1 MRLLQLDN
9 CAELSLTED
18 LLDNIPP
25 YAILSHTW
33 GTDRDELTFDDLHN
47 GLGKSKAGYAKI
59 QFCGQQA
66 RKDGLEYFWVDTC
79 CINKASHAEL
89 SEAITSMF
97 RWYRKAEKCYVYL
110 SDVSSRKRDN
120 DGQTQQTWVP
130 AFRIS
135 RWFTRGWTLQ
145 ELLAPASVEFFS
157 REGELL
163 GSKKTLEGRIQ
174 DITEIPIS
182 ALQGAPLSDF
192 NVGERMRWAMKR
204 NTKRIEDKVYCLLGI
219 FDVFMSPIYGEGKNA
234 FVRLK
239 DKIGR
244 SYRSQLDEIGQTF
257 STSKSCRLG
266 CHDTN
271 PASMTTEE
279 TSLHDRRRNLL
290 TSLSFDHMD
299 SRRSTIESAYSTTCK
314 WLLKHPAYVDWI
326 DPNKLHQHHGFLWI
340 NGKPGAGKS
349 TLMKF
354 AHGYA
359 DREKPEHEILVS
371 FFFNA
376 RGDDLERST
385 IGMYRALLFHLLKE
399 AADLQMVWG
408 EFHSSSGYQSQYPA
422 WTIELLRELLSAAI
436 ARLGQRR
443 LKCFIDAL
451 DECDEEQIREMIV
464 FFEQL
469 GQNAIENGNQLY
481 ICFASRHYP
490 TIDIR
495 SGRQLILED
504 EHGHDEDLAKYVQS
518 HLRAGKGKYVD
529 EIKMSIR
536 EKANG
541 VFMWAVLVIDILNKE
556 FLRGRIF
563 AVRKRL
569 QEIPAKLSDLF
580 KDLLRRD
587 CDNMTD
593 LLLCLQWILFARRPL
608 KREEFYFAMVAG
620 LDPVPENMI
629 EWNSE
634 RVTTDD
640 MNRFVLNSSKGLAE
654 LTKSKMPTVQF
665 IHESVRDFLIKD
677 NGLCELWPELRK
689 DLYSLSQDQLKQC
702 CQNYLKV
709 DISGYVS
716 SSETLPKASSDSAK
730 DLRQVLTTKFP
741 FLEYASQHVLYHADA
756 AAGGILQNDFI
767 AGFAFNACIYVA
779 NLFERYDI
787 RRHTPDASLLY
798 LFAENGYARL
808 IRTICCHGSTT
819 GIRGERYQYPLFA
832 ALANGHRDAVR
843 ALLQQDE
850 NSQIGDIVARLEF
863 GRAFSAQK
871 DQTPLLWAL
880 HKGHTAL
887 AGILVAS
894 GRARTDVDVPAS
906 GDRGIITR
914 DKDDNLEFKDK
925 SGRTAL
931 LWAVEGGSETLLQ
944 QLLSKG
950 ADVRAKDND
959 GKTALLYAAKNGRDI
974 IVQLL
979 LDRDVD
985 IETKDSFGKTAL
997 LYAAENGRDI
1007 IVQLLLD
1014 RDVNIE
1020 TKDSFGKTAL
1030 LYAAENG
1037 RDTIVQ
1043 LLLDRDVDIEV
1054 KDNDGKTALLH
1065 AAETGKETVTQLLL
1079 DQGAAIEVQERDGR
1093 TSLSYAAEHGNKH
1106 IVQLLLAQNANVA
1119 AEDNIGKT
1127 PFLWIM
1133 AIREDYGH
1141 TRSYISP
1148 LAATKEL
1155 NGNLALSDYQT
1166 QLMLLEHQNK
1176 KRLMLAGFKDTAR
1189 FEGTLDD
1196 RVNIIQLMLAKDA
1209 KLNAKKSDGKT
1220 ALICA
1225 VQQGWDPVVQ
1235 LLLDEGADIEA
1246 KDNHGKTA
1254 LLYAAENGRNII
1266 VQLLL
1271 DRDVNIEAKDS
1282 FGRTALLRA
1291 VEGGS
1296 KTLVQQLLSKNADI
1310 RAKDNDGKTAL
1321 LYAAENGRDT
1331 IVQLLLDRDVNI
1343 EANDING
1350 KTALD

>member
-79 CINKASHAEL
+79 CINKASYAEL

-290 TSLSFDHMD
+290 TSLSFDQMD
-299 SRRSTIESAYSTTCK
+299 SRRSAIESAYSTTCK

-359 DREKPEHEILVS
+359 DRERPEHEILVS

-580 KDLLRRD
+580 KDMLRRN

-767 AGFAFNACIYVA
+767 AGFAFNAWIYVA

-808 IRTICCHGSTT
+808 IRTICCHGSMT

-887 AGILVAS
+887 AGILVTS
-894 GRARTDVDVPAS
+894 GRARTDVDVSAS

-950 ADVRAKDND
+950 ADVRAKDYH

-974 IVQLL
+974 IVQLLLDRDVDIETKDNFGKTALLYAAENGRDTIVQLL

-1014 RDVNIE
+1014 RDVDIE
-1020 TKDSFGKTAL
+1020 TKDSLGKTAL

-1065 AAETGKETVTQLLL
+1065 AAETGTETVTQLLL

-1141 TRSYISP
+1141 TRPYISP

-1166 QLMLLEHQNK
+1166 RLMLLEQQNK
-1176 KRLMLAGFKDTAR
+1176 KRMMLAESENTAR

-1254 LLYAAENGRNII
+1254 LLYAADNGRDII

-1271 DRDVNIEAKDS
+1271 SKD
-1282 FGRTALLRA
+1282 
-1291 VEGGS
+1291 
-1296 KTLVQQLLSKNADI
+1296 ADI
-1310 RAKDNDGKTAL
+1310 EVKDNYGKTAL
-1321 LYAAENGRDT
+1321 LYAAENGRNT

-1350 KTALD
+1350 NTALD

>member
-1 MRLLQLDN
+1 MRLLQLKS
-9 CAELSLTED
+9 CTELSLTED
-18 LLDNIPP
+18 LIDNIPP

-33 GTDRDELTFDDLHN
+33 GTDRDELTFDDLYN

-66 RKDGLEYFWVDTC
+66 MKDGLDYFWVDTC
-79 CINKASHAEL
+79 CINKANHAEL
-89 SEAITSMF
+89 SEAINTMF

-110 SDVSSRKRDN
+110 SDVSSHKRDN
-120 DGQTQQTWVP
+120 DGQTQQTWLP
-130 AFRIS
+130 AFRTS

-145 ELLAPASVEFFS
+145 ELLAPALVEFFS

-174 DITEIPIS
+174 DITGIPIS
-182 ALQGAPLSDF
+182 ALQGAQLSDF
-192 NVGERMRWAMKR
+192 NVGERMQWAMKR
-204 NTKRIEDKVYCLLGI
+204 NTRRIEDKVYCLLGI
-219 FDVFMSPIYGEGKNA
+219 FDVFMSPIYGEGENA
-234 FVRLK
+234 FIRLK
-239 DKIGR
+239 DKIGK

-257 STSKSCRLG
+257 FTSKSYHLG
-266 CHDTN
+266 YHDAN
-271 PASMTTEE
+271 PTSITTEE
-279 TSLHDRRRNLL
+279 TSLRDCRRNLL
-290 TSLSFDHMD
+290 TSLSFDQMD
-299 SRRSTIESAYSTTCK
+299 SRRSTIKSAYSTTCK
-314 WLLKHPAYVDWI
+314 WLLKHSAYVDWI

-354 AHGYA
+354 AHAYA
-359 DREKPEHEILVS
+359 DRERPEYEIIVS

-376 RGDDLERST
+376 RGDNLERST

-399 AADLQMVWG
+399 AADLQMVWD

-422 WTIELLRELLSAAI
+422 WTIELLREILSAAI

-451 DECDEEQIREMIV
+451 DECDEEQVREMVV

-469 GQNAIENGNQLY
+469 GKNAIENGNQLY

-495 SGRQLILED
+495 SGRQLVLED
-504 EHGHDEDLAKYVQS
+504 EDGHDEDLAKYVQS
-518 HLRAGKGKYVD
+518 HLRAGKGKHVE
-529 EIKMSIR
+529 EIKTSIQ

-580 KDLLRRD
+580 KDMLRRN

-634 RVTTDD
+634 RITTDD

-677 NGLCELWPELRK
+677 NGLCELWPEIRT

-709 DISGYVS
+709 DISDYVS
-716 SSETLPKASSDSAK
+716 SSETLPKASSDPAK
-730 DLRQVLTTKFP
+730 DLREVLTTKFP

-756 AAGGILQNDFI
+756 AAKGILQDDFI
-767 AGFAFNACIYVA
+767 ASFDLNAWIHVA

-798 LFAENGYARL
+798 LFAENNYARL
-808 IRTICCHGSTT
+808 IRAICYHGSMM

-832 ALANGHRDAVR
+832 ALANGHRDAIR
-843 ALLQQDE
+843 ALLQEEE
-850 NSQIGDIVARLEF
+850 NSQITDIVARLEF
-863 GRAFSAQK
+863 GRAFSARK

-887 AGILVAS
+887 ASILVTSAGVRTNVNAS
-894 GRARTDVDVPAS
+894 AS
-906 GDRGIITR
+906 GDRGIITQ
-914 DKDDNLEFKDK
+914 DKDDNLESKDK

-931 LWAVEGGSETLLQ
+931 ICAVQ
-944 QLLSKG
+944 QG
-950 ADVRAKDND
+950 WDPV
-959 GKTALLYAAKNGRDI
+959 
-974 IVQLL
+974 VQLL
-979 LDRDVD
+979 LDKGAD
-985 IETKDSFGKTAL
+985 IEAKDNNGMTAL

-1007 IVQLLLD
+1007 ILQLLLNRDADIEAED
-1014 RDVNIE
+1014 RL
-1020 TKDSFGKTAL
+1020 GKTAL

-1037 RDTIVQ
+1037 KDTIIQLLLDKDANIEAKDSYGKTCLLRAAASGKEIAVQ
-1043 LLLDRDVDIEV
+1043 LLLDKGADIEA

-1065 AAETGKETVTQLLL
+1065 AAEKGKDTIVQLLL
-1079 DQGAAIEVQERDGR
+1079 DQGAAIEVQDGGGR
-1093 TSLSYAAEHGNKH
+1093 TPLSYAAEYGRKH

-1119 AEDNIGKT
+1119 TEDNIGMT

-1133 AIREDYGH
+1133 GICGDYGH
-1141 TRSYISP
+1141 TPPYISP
-1148 LAATKEL
+1148 LVVTKEP
-1155 NGNLALSDYQT
+1155 NGNHAFLDWQM
-1166 QLMLLEHQNK
+1166 QLMLLEQQNK
-1176 KRLMLAGFKDTAR
+1176 KRLLIAR
-1189 FEGTLDD
+1189 SQGTLDD

-1209 KLNAKKSDGKT
+1209 KLNAKKNDGKT

-1235 LLLDEGADIEA
+1235 LLLDKGADIEA
-1246 KDNHGKTA
+1246 KDNNGKTA
-1254 LLYAAENGRNII
+1254 LLYAAANGEDII

-1271 DRDVNIEAKDS
+1271 NRDA
-1282 FGRTALLRA
+1282 
-1291 VEGGS
+1291 
-1296 KTLVQQLLSKNADI
+1296 
-1310 RAKDNDGKTAL
+1310 
-1321 LYAAENGRDT
+1321 
-1331 IVQLLLDRDVNI
+1331 NI
-1343 EANDING
+1343 EANHINDNTPLG
-1350 KTALD
+1350 

>member
-79 CINKASHAEL
+79 CINKASYAEL

-182 ALQGAPLSDF
+182 ALQAAPLSDF

-204 NTKRIEDKVYCLLGI
+204 NIKRIEDKVYCLLGI

-290 TSLSFDHMD
+290 TSLSFDQMD
-299 SRRSTIESAYSTTCK
+299 SRRSAIESAYSTTCK

-359 DREKPEHEILVS
+359 DRERPEHEILVS

-481 ICFASRHYP
+481 ICFASRHYS

-580 KDLLRRD
+580 KDMLRSN

-620 LDPVPENMI
+620 LDSVPENMI

-767 AGFAFNACIYVA
+767 AGFAFNAWIYVA

-808 IRTICCHGSTT
+808 IRTICCHGSMT

-887 AGILVAS
+887 AGILVTS
-894 GRARTDVDVPAS
+894 GRARTDVDVSAS

-950 ADVRAKDND
+950 ADVRAKDYH

-997 LYAAENGRDI
+997 LYAAENGRDT

-1014 RDVNIE
+1014 RDVDIE
-1020 TKDSFGKTAL
+1020 TKDSLGKTAL

-1141 TRSYISP
+1141 TRPYISS

-1166 QLMLLEHQNK
+1166 RLMLLEQQNK
-1176 KRLMLAGFKDTAR
+1176 KRMMLAESENTAR

-1246 KDNHGKTA
+1246 KDNHGNTA
-1254 LLYAAENGRNII
+1254 LLYAADNGRDII

-1271 DRDVNIEAKDS
+1271 SKD
-1282 FGRTALLRA
+1282 
-1291 VEGGS
+1291 
-1296 KTLVQQLLSKNADI
+1296 ADI
-1310 RAKDNDGKTAL
+1310 EVKDNYGKTAL
-1321 LYAAENGRDT
+1321 LYAAENGKNT

-1350 KTALD
+1350 NTALD

>member
-1 MRLLQLDN
+1 VGSPGHRL
-9 CAELSLTED
+9 
-18 LLDNIPP
+18 
-25 YAILSHTW
+25 
-33 GTDRDELTFDDLHN
+33 
-47 GLGKSKAGYAKI
+47 
-59 QFCGQQA
+59 
-66 RKDGLEYFWVDTC
+66 
-79 CINKASHAEL
+79 
-89 SEAITSMF
+89 
-97 RWYRKAEKCYVYL
+97 
-110 SDVSSRKRDN
+110 
-120 DGQTQQTWVP
+120 
-130 AFRIS
+130 
-135 RWFTRGWTLQ
+135 
-145 ELLAPASVEFFS
+145 
-157 REGELL
+157 
-163 GSKKTLEGRIQ
+163 
-174 DITEIPIS
+174 
-182 ALQGAPLSDF
+182 
-192 NVGERMRWAMKR
+192 
-204 NTKRIEDKVYCLLGI
+204 
-219 FDVFMSPIYGEGKNA
+219 
-234 FVRLK
+234 
-239 DKIGR
+239 
-244 SYRSQLDEIGQTF
+244 
-257 STSKSCRLG
+257 
-266 CHDTN
+266 
-271 PASMTTEE
+271 
-279 TSLHDRRRNLL
+279 
-290 TSLSFDHMD
+290 
-299 SRRSTIESAYSTTCK
+299 
-314 WLLKHPAYVDWI
+314 
-326 DPNKLHQHHGFLWI
+326 
-340 NGKPGAGKS
+340 
-349 TLMKF
+349 
-354 AHGYA
+354 
-359 DREKPEHEILVS
+359 
-371 FFFNA
+371 
-376 RGDDLERST
+376 
-385 IGMYRALLFHLLKE
+385 
-399 AADLQMVWG
+399 
-408 EFHSSSGYQSQYPA
+408 
-422 WTIELLRELLSAAI
+422 
-436 ARLGQRR
+436 
-443 LKCFIDAL
+443 
-451 DECDEEQIREMIV
+451 
-464 FFEQL
+464 
-469 GQNAIENGNQLY
+469 
-481 ICFASRHYP
+481 
-490 TIDIR
+490 
-495 SGRQLILED
+495 
-504 EHGHDEDLAKYVQS
+504 
-518 HLRAGKGKYVD
+518 
-529 EIKMSIR
+529 
-536 EKANG
+536 
-541 VFMWAVLVIDILNKE
+541 LNKE

-580 KDLLRRD
+580 KDMLRRN

-767 AGFAFNACIYVA
+767 AGFAFNAWIYVA

-808 IRTICCHGSTT
+808 IRTICCHGSMT

-887 AGILVAS
+887 AGILVTS
-894 GRARTDVDVPAS
+894 GRARTDVDVSAS

-950 ADVRAKDND
+950 ADVRAKD
-959 GKTALLYAAKNGRDI
+959 YH
-974 IVQLL
+974 
-979 LDRDVD
+979 
-985 IETKDSFGKTAL
+985 
-997 LYAAENGRDI
+997 
-1007 IVQLLLD
+1007 
-1014 RDVNIE
+1014 
-1020 TKDSFGKTAL
+1020 GKTAL

-1065 AAETGKETVTQLLL
+1065 AAETGTETVTQLLL

-1141 TRSYISP
+1141 TRPYISP

-1166 QLMLLEHQNK
+1166 RLMLLEQQNK
-1176 KRLMLAGFKDTAR
+1176 KRMMLAESENTAR

-1254 LLYAAENGRNII
+1254 LLYAADNGRDII

-1271 DRDVNIEAKDS
+1271 SKD
-1282 FGRTALLRA
+1282 
-1291 VEGGS
+1291 
-1296 KTLVQQLLSKNADI
+1296 ADI
-1310 RAKDNDGKTAL
+1310 EVKDNYGKTAL
-1321 LYAAENGRDT
+1321 LYAAENGRNT

-1350 KTALD
+1350 NTALD

>member
-1 MRLLQLDN
+1 M
-9 CAELSLTED
+9 
-18 LLDNIPP
+18 
-25 YAILSHTW
+25 
-33 GTDRDELTFDDLHN
+33 
-47 GLGKSKAGYAKI
+47 
-59 QFCGQQA
+59 
-66 RKDGLEYFWVDTC
+66 
-79 CINKASHAEL
+79 
-89 SEAITSMF
+89 
-97 RWYRKAEKCYVYL
+97 
-110 SDVSSRKRDN
+110 
-120 DGQTQQTWVP
+120 
-130 AFRIS
+130 
-135 RWFTRGWTLQ
+135 
-145 ELLAPASVEFFS
+145 
-157 REGELL
+157 
-163 GSKKTLEGRIQ
+163 
-174 DITEIPIS
+174 
-182 ALQGAPLSDF
+182 
-192 NVGERMRWAMKR
+192 
-204 NTKRIEDKVYCLLGI
+204 
-219 FDVFMSPIYGEGKNA
+219 
-234 FVRLK
+234 
-239 DKIGR
+239 
-244 SYRSQLDEIGQTF
+244 
-257 STSKSCRLG
+257 
-266 CHDTN
+266 
-271 PASMTTEE
+271 
-279 TSLHDRRRNLL
+279 
-290 TSLSFDHMD
+290 
-299 SRRSTIESAYSTTCK
+299 
-314 WLLKHPAYVDWI
+314 
-326 DPNKLHQHHGFLWI
+326 
-340 NGKPGAGKS
+340 
-349 TLMKF
+349 
-354 AHGYA
+354 
-359 DREKPEHEILVS
+359 
-371 FFFNA
+371 
-376 RGDDLERST
+376 
-385 IGMYRALLFHLLKE
+385 
-399 AADLQMVWG
+399 
-408 EFHSSSGYQSQYPA
+408 
-422 WTIELLRELLSAAI
+422 
-436 ARLGQRR
+436 
-443 LKCFIDAL
+443 
-451 DECDEEQIREMIV
+451 
-464 FFEQL
+464 
-469 GQNAIENGNQLY
+469 
-481 ICFASRHYP
+481 
-490 TIDIR
+490 
-495 SGRQLILED
+495 
-504 EHGHDEDLAKYVQS
+504 
-518 HLRAGKGKYVD
+518 
-529 EIKMSIR
+529 
-536 EKANG
+536 
-541 VFMWAVLVIDILNKE
+541 
-556 FLRGRIF
+556 
-563 AVRKRL
+563 
-569 QEIPAKLSDLF
+569 
-580 KDLLRRD
+580 
-587 CDNMTD
+587 
-593 LLLCLQWILFARRPL
+593 
-608 KREEFYFAMVAG
+608 
-620 LDPVPENMI
+620 
-629 EWNSE
+629 
-634 RVTTDD
+634 
-640 MNRFVLNSSKGLAE
+640 
-654 LTKSKMPTVQF
+654 
-665 IHESVRDFLIKD
+665 
-677 NGLCELWPELRK
+677 
-689 DLYSLSQDQLKQC
+689 
-702 CQNYLKV
+702 
-709 DISGYVS
+709 
-716 SSETLPKASSDSAK
+716 
-730 DLRQVLTTKFP
+730 LTTKFP

-959 GKTALLYAAKNGRDI
+959 GKTALLYAAK
-974 IVQLL
+974 
-979 LDRDVD
+979 
-985 IETKDSFGKTAL
+985 
-997 LYAAENGRDI
+997 NGRDI

>member
-1 MRLLQLDN
+1 
-9 CAELSLTED
+9 
-18 LLDNIPP
+18 
-25 YAILSHTW
+25 
-33 GTDRDELTFDDLHN
+33 
-47 GLGKSKAGYAKI
+47 
-59 QFCGQQA
+59 
-66 RKDGLEYFWVDTC
+66 
-79 CINKASHAEL
+79 
-89 SEAITSMF
+89 
-97 RWYRKAEKCYVYL
+97 
-110 SDVSSRKRDN
+110 
-120 DGQTQQTWVP
+120 
-130 AFRIS
+130 
-135 RWFTRGWTLQ
+135 
-145 ELLAPASVEFFS
+145 
-157 REGELL
+157 
-163 GSKKTLEGRIQ
+163 
-174 DITEIPIS
+174 
-182 ALQGAPLSDF
+182 
-192 NVGERMRWAMKR
+192 
-204 NTKRIEDKVYCLLGI
+204 
-219 FDVFMSPIYGEGKNA
+219 
-234 FVRLK
+234 
-239 DKIGR
+239 
-244 SYRSQLDEIGQTF
+244 
-257 STSKSCRLG
+257 
-266 CHDTN
+266 
-271 PASMTTEE
+271 
-279 TSLHDRRRNLL
+279 
-290 TSLSFDHMD
+290 
-299 SRRSTIESAYSTTCK
+299 
-314 WLLKHPAYVDWI
+314 
-326 DPNKLHQHHGFLWI
+326 
-340 NGKPGAGKS
+340 
-349 TLMKF
+349 
-354 AHGYA
+354 
-359 DREKPEHEILVS
+359 
-371 FFFNA
+371 
-376 RGDDLERST
+376 
-385 IGMYRALLFHLLKE
+385 
-399 AADLQMVWG
+399 
-408 EFHSSSGYQSQYPA
+408 
-422 WTIELLRELLSAAI
+422 
-436 ARLGQRR
+436 
-443 LKCFIDAL
+443 
-451 DECDEEQIREMIV
+451 
-464 FFEQL
+464 
-469 GQNAIENGNQLY
+469 
-481 ICFASRHYP
+481 
-490 TIDIR
+490 
-495 SGRQLILED
+495 
-504 EHGHDEDLAKYVQS
+504 
-518 HLRAGKGKYVD
+518 
-529 EIKMSIR
+529 
-536 EKANG
+536 
-541 VFMWAVLVIDILNKE
+541 
-556 FLRGRIF
+556 
-563 AVRKRL
+563 
-569 QEIPAKLSDLF
+569 
-580 KDLLRRD
+580 
-587 CDNMTD
+587 
-593 LLLCLQWILFARRPL
+593 
-608 KREEFYFAMVAG
+608 MVAG

-640 MNRFVLNSSKGLAE
+640 MNRFVLNSFKGLAE
-654 LTKSKMPTVQF
+654 LTKSKMPIVQF

-709 DISGYVS
+709 DIFGYVS
-716 SSETLPKASSDSAK
+716 SSETLPKAFSDSAK

-767 AGFAFNACIYVA
+767 AGFAFNAWIYVA

-808 IRTICCHGSTT
+808 IRTICCHGSMT
-819 GIRGERYQYPLFA
+819 GIRGERYQYSLFA

-887 AGILVAS
+887 AGILVTS
-894 GRARTDVDVPAS
+894 GRARTDVDVSAS

-950 ADVRAKDND
+950 ADFRAKDYH
-959 GKTALLYAAKNGRDI
+959 GKTALLYAAKNGRDT

-985 IETKDSFGKTAL
+985 IETED
-997 LYAAENGRDI
+997 N
-1007 IVQLLLD
+1007 
-1014 RDVNIE
+1014 
-1020 TKDSFGKTAL
+1020 FGKTAL

-1065 AAETGKETVTQLLL
+1065 AAETGTETVTQLLL
-1079 DQGAAIEVQERDGR
+1079 DQGAAIEVQERDDR

-1141 TRSYISP
+1141 TRPYISP

-1166 QLMLLEHQNK
+1166 RLMLLEQQNK
-1176 KRLMLAGFKDTAR
+1176 KRMMLAESENTAR

-1254 LLYAAENGRNII
+1254 LLYAADNGRDII

-1271 DRDVNIEAKDS
+1271 SKD
-1282 FGRTALLRA
+1282 
-1291 VEGGS
+1291 
-1296 KTLVQQLLSKNADI
+1296 ADI
-1310 RAKDNDGKTAL
+1310 EVKDNYGKTAL
-1321 LYAAENGRDT
+1321 LYAAENGRNT

-1350 KTALD
+1350 NTALD